1 MVTTAEA
8 PSVETTLEHV
18 QARIQQSLQELAQVW
33 QRTAGRQADVLGER
47 DLPWLIDHAAGGGK
61 MIRPQMAHWGW
72 VCAGAPPEVHDQVV
86 DLGAAI
92 ELLHLF
98 ALIHDDVMDRSE
110 LRRGQ
115 ATTHALARRAHERAQ
130 GLGDSTAFGDA
141 IAILAGDLVHAEAAH
156 LVAGLPRP
164 VRDAW
169 RTMMVELVLGQR
181 RDLTGAALGRRDLA
195 HALEVARLKS
205 GAYTVSGPLRM
216 GAILAGGDAEMI
228 GALERYAWHVGEAF
242 GLRDDLLGMWGDPA
256 HTGKSVDDDLS
267 AGKATVLLALAH
279 DLLSEAGQ
287 DLLAR
292 AGSSDLDHDGLVQ
305 LRDEMARC
313 GVRKAVEQMVTDEV
327 ALACA
332 QLDTRS
338 ISPEGRAGLSD
349 LAHRIAWR
357 QS

>member
-1 MVTTAEA
+1 
-8 PSVETTLEHV
+8 
-18 QARIQQSLQELAQVW
+18 
-33 QRTAGRQADVLGER
+33 
-47 DLPWLIDHAAGGGK
+47 
-61 MIRPQMAHWGW
+61 
-72 VCAGAPPEVHDQVV
+72 
-86 DLGAAI
+86 
-92 ELLHLF
+92 
-98 ALIHDDVMDRSE
+98 
-110 LRRGQ
+110 
-115 ATTHALARRAHERAQ
+115 
-130 GLGDSTAFGDA
+130 
-141 IAILAGDLVHAEAAH
+141 
-156 LVAGLPRP
+156 
-164 VRDAW
+164 
-169 RTMMVELVLGQR
+169 
-181 RDLTGAALGRRDLA
+181 
-195 HALEVARLKS
+195 
-205 GAYTVSGPLRM
+205 
-216 GAILAGGDAEMI
+216 
-228 GALERYAWHVGEAF
+228 
-242 GLRDDLLGMWGDPA
+242 MWGDPA